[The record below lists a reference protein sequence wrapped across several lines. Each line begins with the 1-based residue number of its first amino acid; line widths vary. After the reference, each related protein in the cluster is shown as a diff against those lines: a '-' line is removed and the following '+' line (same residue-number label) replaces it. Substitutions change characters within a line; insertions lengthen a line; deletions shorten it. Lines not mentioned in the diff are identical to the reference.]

1 MELLAP
7 AGGMEQLRCAVH
19 FGADAVY
26 LAGDRFGMRKRAGGF
41 DAQELQAAVELA
53 HSHGVAVHVAANV
66 LMHESDIDGTG
77 AEGSIEDFLRQVDGA
92 GADAVIAG
100 DLATIAL
107 ARRVAPRLQ
116 VHASTQLSCANHEA
130 ALVLREL
137 GCSRVV
143 LARELSLDEV
153 ARIRER
159 VPDDLELE
167 VFVHGAMCMAVSGRC
182 LIANHLNARDAN
194 RGHCT
199 QPCRWTYTLEEEKRP
214 GVHFPVDEDERG
226 TSILSSKDLMM
237 LEHLDDLREAGV
249 SSIKIEG
256 RAKGSFYVATVT
268 NAYRQ
273 VLDGA
278 DPAAWLGELDAVS
291 HRAYHTGFFY
301 GAPDQTDAN
310 REYWQTK
317 ILVGF
322 VESCQQVGEGAW
334 EAVFSLR
341 NRVRCGDVLEA
352 VSPNSPV
359 RSFELGRALNL
370 EPEAQGWT
378 SVADRTSDR
387 YRITLPFKVGAGDVL
402 RRDCLESE
410 QRV

>member
-7 AGGMEQLRCAVH
+7 AGGMEQLACAVH

-41 DAQELQAAVELA
+41 DARQLCEAVSLA
-53 HSHGVAVHVAANV
+53 HAHGVEVHVAANV
-66 LMHESDIDGTG
+66 LMHEADIDGTG
-77 AEGSIEDFLRQVDGA
+77 AEGSIEGFLRTIDEA
-92 GADAVIAG
+92 GGDAVIAG
-100 DLATIAL
+100 DLATIAI
-107 ARRVAPRLQ
+107 ARRVAPRLD

-143 LARELSLDEV
+143 LARELSLDEI
-153 ARIRER
+153 AHIRQC

-167 VFVHGAMCMAVSGRC
+167 VFCHGAMCMAVSGRC

-214 GVHFPVDEDERG
+214 GVHFPVEEGERG

-237 LEHLDDLREAGV
+237 LEHLDDLRETGV
-249 SSIKIEG
+249 ASIKIEG
-256 RAKGSFYVATVT
+256 RAKGSFYVATVV

-278 DPAAWLGELDAVS
+278 DPAAWLAELDAVS

-322 VESCQQVGEGAW
+322 IEECAQVGEGAW

-341 NRVRCGDVLEA
+341 NRVCCGDVIEA
-352 VSPNSPV
+352 VSPGQPV
-359 RSFELGRALNL
+359 RAFEMGRAFDLA
-370 EPEAQGWT
+370 PEAQGWT
-378 SVADRTSDR
+378 SVADRTSDC
-387 YRITLPFKVGAGDVL
+387 YRIALPFEVAPGDVL

-410 QRV
+410 QRL